1 MKRNDQRPRLAA
13 VITLGHVE
21 IEATPRL
28 SIPGA
33 KETDAR
39 IGALVRF
46 KRREVIPGKGLRK
59 EGGNGRQS
67 EPERI
72 ETRRGPRVLMHRP
85 QRAHRARIPRLDEP
99 TERFQR
105 EIGRGIEVGC
115 KFLEPVR
122 YGPRTERCLRHRE
135 GVANRRGLLLDLRE
149 IRRMEMAKRL
159 FERIEAYQQ
168 RGTESPDRFAKR
180 RIKVFLVIHRPTVCS
195 GQLTC
200 EPYNRLTDQRPRIDR
215 WPLRGTMISSSRRP
229 ATHSRLLV
237 RSLLAI
243 PFFAFAAFIALPAI
257 ADAPSTDDEKA
268 FYLLGTNY
276 AQQLKTL
283 EPMSDREISMLIL
296 GLRDELGGNALAVD
310 QQQGAGFVRTMVEK
324 RKAQALALEHT
335 AAATFVAA
343 EAKKKGAKT
352 TESGLVYIELKAGNG
367 ASPSATQ
374 TVSVHYHGTLRDGT
388 VFDSSVDRGQPAEF
402 PLNRV
407 IPCWT
412 EGVAMM
418 KVGGKSM
425 LICPAEIAYGDQQK
439 GSIPGGAALSFEVEL
454 LEIK

>member
-1 MKRNDQRPRLAA
+1 MICSL
-13 VITLGHVE
+13 
-21 IEATPRL
+21 
-28 SIPGA
+28 
-33 KETDAR
+33 
-39 IGALVRF
+39 
-46 KRREVIPGKGLRK
+46 RR
-59 EGGNGRQS
+59 S
-67 EPERI
+67 
-72 ETRRGPRVLMHRP
+72 
-85 QRAHRARIPRLDEP
+85 
-99 TERFQR
+99 
-105 EIGRGIEVGC
+105 
-115 KFLEPVR
+115 
-122 YGPRTERCLRHRE
+122 
-135 GVANRRGLLLDLRE
+135 
-149 IRRMEMAKRL
+149 
-159 FERIEAYQQ
+159 
-168 RGTESPDRFAKR
+168 
-180 RIKVFLVIHRPTVCS
+180 
-195 GQLTC
+195 
-200 EPYNRLTDQRPRIDR
+200 
-215 WPLRGTMISSSRRP
+215 

-243 PFFAFAAFIALPAI
+243 TFFAFAAFIALPAI
-257 ADAPSTDDEKA
+257 ADAPSTDNEKA
-268 FYLLGTNY
+268 FYSIGANY

-283 EPMSDREISMLIL
+283 EPMSDRELNMLIL
-296 GLRDELGGNALAVD
+296 GLRDAVGGNALAVE
-310 QQQGAGFVRTMVEK
+310 QQQGAGFVRAMVEK

-352 TESGLVYIELKAGNG
+352 TESGLVYTELKAGNG

-388 VFDSSVDRGQPAEF
+388 IFDSSVDRGQPAEF

-439 GSIPGGAALSFEVEL
+439 GRIPGGAALSFEVEL